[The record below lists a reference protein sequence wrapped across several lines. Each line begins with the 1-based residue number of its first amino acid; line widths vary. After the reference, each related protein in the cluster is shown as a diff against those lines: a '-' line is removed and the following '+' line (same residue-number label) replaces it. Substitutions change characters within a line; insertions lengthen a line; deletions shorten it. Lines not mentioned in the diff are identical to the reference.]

1 MRDNTHAPMEMKH
14 ITPDVLMRLS
24 IAFTSGSKFSQ
35 SLEKALEL
43 IGKISNH
50 DRIYIIEVHHNMTYT
65 ITYNWHEKSLKA
77 IPEEFRHN
85 SLIYDRELVQQLCTQ
100 NQVIIQ
106 ESDVSGNPELAELL
120 QATDC
125 RQMLLLPLFESGS
138 QFAFIAFT
146 QCSTTHTWT
155 PEEIKCLQDLSSVIA
170 LQLDNYQL
178 IKRLTV
184 HLKQERAA
192 RLELEIKQNHL
203 RHWLQEIKPVW
214 DQLKNKI
221 EHPELP
227 EVTSLEQHFT
237 NLDKICS
244 IPSVK

>member
-1 MRDNTHAPMEMKH
+1 
-14 ITPDVLMRLS
+14 
-24 IAFTSGSKFSQ
+24 
-35 SLEKALEL
+35 
-43 IGKISNH
+43 
-50 DRIYIIEVHHNMTYT
+50 
-65 ITYNWHEKSLKA
+65 
-77 IPEEFRHN
+77 
-85 SLIYDRELVQQLCTQ
+85 
-100 NQVIIQ
+100 
-106 ESDVSGNPELAELL
+106 
-120 QATDC
+120 
-125 RQMLLLPLFESGS
+125 
-138 QFAFIAFT
+138 
-146 QCSTTHTWT
+146 
-155 PEEIKCLQDLSSVIA
+155 
-170 LQLDNYQL
+170 LDNYQL

-184 HLKQERAA
+184 HLKQERTA

>member
-1 MRDNTHAPMEMKH
+1 M
-14 ITPDVLMRLS
+14 S
-24 IAFTSGSKFSQ
+24 
-35 SLEKALEL
+35 
-43 IGKISNH
+43 
-50 DRIYIIEVHHNMTYT
+50 
-65 ITYNWHEKSLKA
+65 
-77 IPEEFRHN
+77 
-85 SLIYDRELVQQLCTQ
+85 C
-100 NQVIIQ
+100 
-106 ESDVSGNPELAELL
+106 NPELAELL
-120 QATDC
+120 KATDC

-184 HLKQERAA
+184 HLKQERTA

-221 EHPELP
+221 DHPELP

>member
-14 ITPDVLMRLS
+14 ITPDVLLGYR

-120 QATDC
+120 KATDC
-125 RQMLLLPLFESGS
+125 RQMLLLPFFESGS

-192 RLELEIKQNHL
+192 R
-203 RHWLQEIKPVW
+203 
-214 DQLKNKI
+214 
-221 EHPELP
+221 
-227 EVTSLEQHFT
+227 
-237 NLDKICS
+237 
-244 IPSVK
+244 